1 MKKNNYLSLFYDREA
16 DVLYF
21 SKGIP
26 SKDDIAD
33 EAEDEVVV
41 RKNPKTKEIT
51 GFTIL
56 NFSKKTKQAKNN
68 IRLPLEIN
76 LRQHSLA

>member
-1 MKKNNYLSLFYDREA
+1 MKRDKNLNLFYDTEA

-21 SKGIP
+21 SKGKP
-26 SKDDIAD
+26 SSQDISD
-33 EAEDEVVV
+33 EAVDEIVV

-56 NFSKKTKQAKNN
+56 NFSKKSKK
-68 IRLPLEIN
+68 ISEVRLPLDVEF
-76 LRQHSLA
+76 RPASSF